1 MKLMNET
8 ELADLYAKYTS
19 YLHKFQDP
27 NLDLLIEELGQRL
40 VSATYSTKIDD
51 GYCGPGGIIKFA
63 LDSFSIANKF
73 AKSIEN
79 ETPPPVISKKSLA
92 LITLLF
98 PLGRLGDLENE
109 QFVDQTSDW
118 HRNKLGQLYEY
129 NEKCPKMS
137 VPHRTLF
144 LLQHYGVKISAEEM
158 IGIICSTGMHFEE
171 NKFYLHNI
179 SELVQLCTHAI
190 DIAYEREKSVT
201 RQGKNS

>member
-8 ELADLYAKYTS
+8 ELSDLYNKYTE
-19 YLHKFQDP
+19 YLKRFQNP

-40 VSATYSTKIDD
+40 LSSTYSTKIDD

-63 LDSFSIANKF
+63 LDSFSIVNKF

-79 ETPPPVISKKSLA
+79 EIPSPVISKKSLA

-158 IGIICSTGMHFEE
+158 IGIICSTGMHLEE
-171 NKFYLHNI
+171 NKLYLHNV

-190 DIAYEREKSVT
+190 DIAYEREKSAT

>member
-1 MKLMNET
+1 MKLMNEI
-8 ELADLYAKYTS
+8 ELADLYAKYTE
-19 YLHKFQDP
+19 YLQRFQDP
-27 NLDLLIEELGQRL
+27 NLDLLVEELGQRL
-40 VSATYSTKIDD
+40 LTATYSTKIDD

-63 LDSFSIANKF
+63 LDSFSVANKF
-73 AKSIEN
+73 AKSLES
-79 ETPPPVISKKSLA
+79 ETPPTNFSKKSLA

-144 LLQHYGVKISAEEM
+144 LLQHYGVKINADEM

-171 NKFYLHNI
+171 NKFYLHNT
-179 SELVQLCTHAI
+179 SQLVQLCTHAI
-190 DIAYEREKSVT
+190 DIAYEREKSLT